1 MGWLAVAL
9 WVVGIAFFLLFF
21 GGITW
26 LVAATS

>member
-21 GGITW
+21 GGMAW
-26 LVAATS
+26 LAAANS